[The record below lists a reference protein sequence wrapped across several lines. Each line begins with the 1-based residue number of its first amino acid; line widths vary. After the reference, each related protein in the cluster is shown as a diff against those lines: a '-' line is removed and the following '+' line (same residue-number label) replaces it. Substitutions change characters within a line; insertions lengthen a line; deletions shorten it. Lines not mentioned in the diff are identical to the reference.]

1 VCYHTDVR
9 VTLHR
14 LLCSNLYT
22 YDLQCGLFSILA
34 TDQLHLSLL
43 ANGQDTIDISGPDL
57 LRWIAANIFRL
68 TETRNAKKKRLF
80 RLIGLVLCAST
91 YIRAQDVVSAVS
103 GTVKKVDATTRVVV
117 VKTTD
122 GTEHTFHYPSDVT
135 VHGRKDIDVASKNTL
150 HGLTEGSEV
159 AVHYS
164 VDGTKET
171 AHEIDSIGK
180 DGLKTTKGLVS
191 HVDGGAQE
199 ISIKAEDGNEL
210 TFRLTDRAAKD
221 TSRAIVAGTDKSAK
235 VTVYYTEKE
244 GKKTAHFIKAA
255 F

>member
-1 VCYHTDVR
+1 
-9 VTLHR
+9 
-14 LLCSNLYT
+14 
-22 YDLQCGLFSILA
+22 
-34 TDQLHLSLL
+34 
-43 ANGQDTIDISGPDL
+43 
-57 LRWIAANIFRL
+57 
-68 TETRNAKKKRLF
+68 
-80 RLIGLVLCAST
+80 
-91 YIRAQDVVSAVS
+91 
-103 GTVKKVDATTRVVV
+103 VVV

-135 VHGRKDIDVASKNTL
+135 VHGRKDIDVASKDTL

-221 TSRAIVAGTDKSAK
+221 TSRAIVAVSKSHRLLRRK
-235 VTVYYTEKE
+235 GRQEDGSLYQSSVL
-244 GKKTAHFIKAA
+244 AA
-255 F
+255 RPL